1 MGLKTSKRSTT
12 HLKFTALMIIVLIMG
27 ASPLLAQDPAEIA
40 DLVDQRD
47 YEALKALGPEI
58 LPDLAALY
66 EERRQDPTRQHV
78 AWAWYQLGWQSPE
91 AVEALLPDVEA
102 DGTPMGLRISAQ
114 YALGRVSND
123 DIVVK
128 TLIRNMRR
136 GNTPRIRDKAAC
148 ALAYD
153 QIHLS
158 EHQKVQLFRALV
170 ASLDD
175 PKPDVRRIA
184 MQALKIHTG
193 QRRGYGFQ
201 KPRAKRLEAIERW
214 HRWLREYEEQL

>member
-1 MGLKTSKRSTT
+1 MQAR
-12 HLKFTALMIIVLIMG
+12 
-27 ASPLLAQDPAEIA
+27 SPLEVLRASILLLALGAAWSAAAQDLDEIA
-40 DLVDQRD
+40 DLVDRRD
-47 YEALKALGPEI
+47 YEALEALGPDI
-58 LPDLAALY
+58 LPELAALY
-66 EERRQDPTRQHV
+66 DLRRQDPTREHV
-78 AWAWYQLGWQSPE
+78 AWAWYRLGWQSPE
-91 AVEALLPDVEA
+91 AVEVLLPDVEGDA
-102 DGTPMGLRISAQ
+102 TPTGLRISAQ
-114 YALGRVSND
+114 YALGRVSDD

-153 QIHLS
+153 QIHLD
-158 EHQKVQLFRALV
+158 ERQKLQLFRALV

-193 QRRGYGFQ
+193 QTRGYGFR
-201 KPRAKRLEAIERW
+201 KPREKRLEAIERW
-214 HRWLREYEEQL
+214 NRWLREYAEQL